1 MIVRIPTDD
10 TLFELLA
17 DYVCDK
23 ECQSYEMVTSMA
35 RYPELVKTRRVINA
49 VLSGTFSWSQ
59 SRIAQQWR
67 QDHTS
72 VGHGLR
78 TMTDTEANV
87 SGELG
92 REFVEVLRASQNG
105 TVPDYVD
112 GSSSL

>member
-17 DYVCDK
+17 DYVCDQ
-23 ECQSYEMVTSMA
+23 ECQSYDMVLSMA
-35 RYPELVKTRRVINA
+35 RYPELVKTRRIINA

-59 SRIAQQWR
+59 HRIARQWQ

-78 TMTDTEANV
+78 TMTNNEANL

-92 REFVEVLRASQNG
+92 EEFMEVLRESQNG
-105 TVPDYVD
+105 TLSHNVD

>member
-1 MIVRIPTDD
+1 MRIPTDD

-92 REFVEVLRASQNG
+92 REFMEVLRASQNG
-105 TVPDYVD
+105 TVPDHVD
-112 GSSSL
+112 GPSSL

>member
-1 MIVRIPTDD
+1 
-10 TLFELLA
+10 
-17 DYVCDK
+17 
-23 ECQSYEMVTSMA
+23 MVLSMA

-59 SRIAQQWR
+59 SRIARQWQ

-92 REFVEVLRASQNG
+92 REFMEVLHASENG
-105 TVPDYVD
+105 TVSNDVD
-112 GSSSL
+112 GSGSL

>member
-1 MIVRIPTDD
+1 MRIPTDD

-23 ECQSYEMVTSMA
+23 ECQSYEMVMSMA
-35 RYPELVKTRRVINA
+35 RYPELVRTRRVINA

-92 REFVEVLRASQNG
+92 REFMEVLRESQNG
-105 TVPDYVD
+105 TVSDDVD
-112 GSSSL
+112 GSGSL